1 MSSNPD
7 YEFPSRPFSI
17 DESVSLRKRVGSF
30 DYTAPTVG
38 LKSREAGQA
47 TNSKA
52 VVGMYIGIANGGHY
66 FGFNNETNEWESVS
80 VFSYDGQP
88 TPADLAAPLDDLMT
102 WLTRIY
108 PGEPLVTYGLND
120 PGMN

>member
-1 MSSNPD
+1 
-7 YEFPSRPFSI
+7 
-17 DESVSLRKRVGSF
+17 
-30 DYTAPTVG
+30 
-38 LKSREAGQA
+38 
-47 TNSKA
+47 
-52 VVGMYIGIANGGHY
+52 MYIGIANGGHY